1 MRELDETDM
10 EILGL
15 LGEDA
20 RRPFSEIAERVGLS
34 GPAVSD
40 RVERLR
46 EAGVIER
53 FTVDVDRSQL
63 RAGVPV
69 FVRVSRTGDAL
80 EDLRARVGDADA
92 VEHVFVTADG
102 ELWFYARAQVG
113 NVRRWLD
120 GLVGDSTGGAG
131 IDYTVTLIDDA
142 EWHPSLE
149 GAEFALT
156 CAECGN
162 TVDSEGESATVD
174 GQVYH
179 FCCPSCRSRFE
190 ERYDRLEE
198 GA

>member
-1 MRELDETDM
+1 MRDLDETDM
-10 EILGL
+10 EILRL

-20 RRPFSEIAERVGLS
+20 RRPFSDIAERVGLS

-40 RVERLR
+40 RVQRLQ
-46 EAGVIER
+46 EAGVINR

-63 RAGVPV
+63 RAGIPV
-69 FVRVSRTGDAL
+69 FVRVSIPIGTVD
-80 EDLRARVGDADA
+80 ELRERLGDADG

-102 ELWFYARAQVG
+102 EIWFYARAQVQ

-120 GLVGDSTGGAG
+120 GLIGDVDDVEFA
-131 IDYTVTLIDDA
+131 VTLIDDV
-142 EWHPSLE
+142 EWQPSLE

-162 TVDSEGESATVD
+162 TVDSEGESTSID
-174 GQVYH
+174 GELYH
-179 FCCPSCRSRFE
+179 FCCPSCRGRFE

-198 GA
+198 GV